1 MEVPRAGL
9 ASAVGRRVAPVTNPG
24 LAFIALDVETANSDP
39 GSICQIG
46 LAVYEHGRLVDEWC
60 TLVDPEAQFDLRNIA
75 IHGIDE
81 YKVTTAPTFR
91 QCAPVLR
98 QFLAGCVVVHHTAFD
113 RHALRRA
120 CLAAEVSLPE
130 CHWLDSAWVARRAWP
145 QFARRGYALGNV
157 SRYLNYEYRAHDAL
171 EDAKA
176 AGNLVLAACR
186 ATGLDVSG
194 WLERLNRSSA
204 RRGSAT
210 RLRLQLR
217 ERSSMPGRTI
227 RPGPRNR

>member
-1 MEVPRAGL
+1 MGRPRQ
-9 ASAVGRRVAPVTNPG
+9 SALRRPRPVTGPG
-24 LAFIALDVETANSDP
+24 LAFVALDVETANADA

-46 LAVYEHGRLVDEWC
+46 LAVYEGGRLVDEWS
-60 TLVDPEAQFDLRNIA
+60 TLVDPEAHFEPRNIA

-81 YKVTTAPTFR
+81 YMVAAAPTFR
-91 QCAPVLR
+91 QCAPDLN

-120 CLAAEVSLPE
+120 CLAAEMPNPA
-130 CHWLDSAWVARRAWP
+130 CTWLDSARVARRAWP

-157 SRYLNYEYRAHDAL
+157 SRYLNYRYRAHDAL

-186 ATGLDVSG
+186 ETGLDVPG
-194 WLERLNRSSA
+194 WLERVNASPA
-204 RRGSAT
+204 RR
-210 RLRLQLR
+210 QLSRRQQVRRR
-217 ERSSMPGRTI
+217 ERPSAPGHTI
-227 RPGPRNR
+227 RSGPQIR

>member
-1 MEVPRAGL
+1 MPRSGIASGVGRRSVPVTNAGL
-9 ASAVGRRVAPVTNPG
+9 AFV
-24 LAFIALDVETANSDP
+24 ALDVETANSDP

-60 TLVDPEAQFDLRNIA
+60 TLVDPEAHFDLRNIA

-81 YKVTTAPTFR
+81 YRVTTAPTFR
-91 QCAPVLR
+91 QCAPALGR
-98 QFLAGCVVVHHTAFD
+98 FLAGCVVVHHTAFD

-120 CLAAEVSLPE
+120 SLAAEVSLPE

-157 SRYLNYEYRAHDAL
+157 SRYLNYQYQAHDAL

-194 WLERLNRSSA
+194 WLERVHQSGA
-204 RRGSAT
+204 RRGTARWPRRRS
-210 RLRLQLR
+210 R
-217 ERSSMPGRTI
+217 ERSSMRERTI
-227 RPGPRNR
+227 RPDPRNR

>member
-1 MEVPRAGL
+1 MIVPRSGI
-9 ASAVGRRVAPVTNPG
+9 ASAVGRRSAPVTNAG
-24 LAFIALDVETANSDP
+24 LAFVALDVETANSDP

-60 TLVDPEAQFDLRNIA
+60 TLVDPEAHFDLRNIA

-81 YKVTTAPTFR
+81 YRVTTAPTFR
-91 QCAPVLR
+91 QCAPALGR
-98 QFLAGCVVVHHTAFD
+98 FLAGCVVVHHTAFD

-120 CLAAEVSLPE
+120 SLAAEVSLPE

-157 SRYLNYEYRAHDAL
+157 SRYLNYQYQAHDAL

-194 WLERLNRSSA
+194 WLERVHRSGA
-204 RRGSAT
+204 RRETARWPRRRS
-210 RLRLQLR
+210 R
-217 ERSSMPGRTI
+217 ERSSMRERTI
-227 RPGPRNR
+227 RPDPRNR